1 MTPEVQQAFDRFQK
15 VMDAS
20 GFDLVDVLVVQ
31 LGFMERGQANIAASL
46 TAHMRDQLEGMST
59 GEEVSYA
66 RLMSEAYRRTFCDPE
81 TAKKYGTDG
90 MANDTA
96 QVVSFLTFLAEHYGN
111 TNADPAQVQLMLDA
125 DDTNAH

>member
-1 MTPEVQQAFDRFQK
+1 MTPEVQDAFNRFQA

-20 GFDLVDVLVVQ
+20 GFDLVDVLEVQ
-31 LGFMERGQANIAASL
+31 LGFLLRGQVSLSAAV
-46 TAHMRDQLEGMST
+46 TAHMKDQLDSMNA

-111 TNADPAQVQLMLDA
+111 KNTDPAQVQLMLDA
-125 DDTNAH
+125 DDSNKH